1 MNKAEHNICKKFK
14 HILVCIAIAISGFT
28 YSQFTYTFT
37 NANITGR
44 FGPTQAQVN
53 LAYAA
58 TNLNGLVNVA
68 VQGIQSWT
76 VPISGPYRIEAFGA
90 KGGNHFNGTF
100 GGNGAKIQ
108 GDFIF
113 IDVIWICFIKGV
125 Q

>member
-1 MNKAEHNICKKFK
+1 MSKAEHNISRELKL
-14 HILVCIAIAISGFT
+14 ILVCIAIAISGFT

-68 VQGIQSWT
+68 TQGIQSWT
-76 VPISGPYRIEAFGA
+76 VPI
-90 KGGNHFNGTF
+90 
-100 GGNGAKIQ
+100 
-108 GDFIF
+108 
-113 IDVIWICFIKGV
+113 
-125 Q
+125 